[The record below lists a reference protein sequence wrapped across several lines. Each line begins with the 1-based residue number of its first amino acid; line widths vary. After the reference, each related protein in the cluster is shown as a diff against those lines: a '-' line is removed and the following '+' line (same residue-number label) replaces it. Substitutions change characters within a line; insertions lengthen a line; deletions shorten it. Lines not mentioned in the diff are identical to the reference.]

1 MLFKKIV
8 FPAPVVQQLFD
19 INFHDTVSFLSANSP
34 NVLFPAGGKCLCPGT
49 DHTSCPRARSPTVLP
64 RLSKD
69 IKPCG
74 AWHLLRMEGGYV
86 HSGEG
91 SVFFKGKAL
100 YCVAGEGKEDME

>member
-1 MLFKKIV
+1 MSRDRSHQLPQSKEPHGAAK
-8 FPAPVVQQLFD
+8 AQQG
-19 INFHDTVSFLSANSP
+19 HQA
-34 NVLFPAGGKCLCPGT
+34 
-49 DHTSCPRARSPTVLP
+49 
-64 RLSKD
+64 
-69 IKPCG
+69 CG